1 MAKAGSTADPSQ
13 KGDQGLWPASLAAAL
28 AMAVILLAGT
38 TCYDVLESA
47 LRAGHRAQQAT
58 ALADHLAQAAGG
70 AVAGSTDLKAAAK
83 KVEQRHAPLVDF
95 AFVTESGG
103 MDEFGISRGAGFA
116 WGQVADKKTR
126 DALFNHAKSL
136 TSVAQSRAS
145 RGESVPFDRLHH
157 QLPDGRLV
165 IAVPYRA
172 KGEDSAALGIAG
184 VVLKLQNAGAG
195 SPGWIWLLIA
205 LCPLLLVVAV
215 RFGRLPVMAAGV
227 VTMVLGSAALIAV
240 APALMPAPGGGVQ
253 ILAGQY
259 LFPHGPATVSAALTD
274 AHSWLSAGL
283 LAMAVIAGLL
293 IGPLAT
299 LLSAMRRDP
308 VPYFYVGPAVLATG
322 VLIFVPFAVGVG
334 LGFTYRG
341 EEFVGLSNYDE
352 VLRLA
357 TGGHGAT
364 HFFRTL
370 LHTVVWTF
378 ANVFL
383 HVTIGLGLAL
393 VLNRPDLRGR
403 RYYRLLLI
411 IPWAVPNYITA
422 LTWKWMFNTQYGPIN
437 EMMQAIGVGQIDW
450 LGQSPWA
457 NFAAN
462 LITNVWLGFPF
473 MMVISLGALQSIP
486 AELYEAASID
496 GARARD
502 KFRHIT
508 MPLLRPALFPAII
521 LGTIWTF
528 NAFNI
533 IYLVSGGGPDH
544 QTEILITEAYYIFT
558 VLQRTGLAAAYSVII
573 FVLLLAYTLVTNR
586 LTSAT
591 EAVD

>member
-1 MAKAGSTADPSQ
+1 MAKAGSTARGKQADDRSAIAF
-13 KGDQGLWPASLAAAL
+13 GLAAGL
-28 AMAVILLAGT
+28 AMAALLLAGT
-38 TCYDVLESA
+38 TCYDLLEA
-47 LRAGHRAQQAT
+47 TLRAGYRTQQAT
-58 ALADHLAQAAGG
+58 ALADHLGQAAGG
-70 AVAGSTDLKAAAK
+70 ASVGRTDLKAAAR
-83 KVEQRHAPLVDF
+83 KVEERHAPLV
-95 AFVTESGG
+95 AAVFVTQSGG
-103 MDEFGISRGAGFA
+103 MDEFGIARGAGFA
-116 WGQVADKKTR
+116 WGEPEDE
-126 DALFNHAKSL
+126 ALKAALLNHAKSV
-136 TSVAQSRAS
+136 TSVAQSTAG
-145 RGESVPFDRLHH
+145 RGESMPFDRLTG
-157 QLPDGRLV
+157 QLPDGRQV

-172 KGEDSAALGIAG
+172 KGTDKVALGIAG
-184 VVLKLQNAGAG
+184 LVMKRQAAG
-195 SPGWIWLLIA
+195 PGTPAWIWLLV
-205 LCPLLLVVAV
+205 LVCPLLLAGAM
-215 RFGRLPVMAAGV
+215 RLGNLPVAAASV
-227 VTMVLGSAALIAV
+227 VTMLLGTSALIAV
-240 APALMPAPGGGVQ
+240 APALLPAPGGGVQ
-253 ILAGQY
+253 ILSGQF
-259 LFPHGPATVSAALTD
+259 LFPHGPATLSTVLTE
-274 AHSWLSAGL
+274 AHGWLTGGL
-283 LAMAVIAGLL
+283 LVLAAIAGLL

-341 EEFVGLSNYDE
+341 EEFVGLNNYEE
-352 VLRLA
+352 VLKLA

-378 ANVFL
+378 TNVFL

-437 EMMQAIGVGQIDW
+437 EMISAIGVGQIDW

-457 NFAAN
+457 NFFAN

-486 AELYEAASID
+486 TELYEAASID
-496 GARARD
+496 GASAID

-573 FVLLLAYTLVTNR
+573 FALLLAYTLITNR

>member
-1 MAKAGSTADPSQ
+1 MATLSDKGQAGRGRSAVAAGLATAI
-13 KGDQGLWPASLAAAL
+13 AIAA
-28 AMAVILLAGT
+28 ILFTAT
-38 TCYDVLESA
+38 TCYDLIEAA
-47 LRAGHRAQQAT
+47 LRAGHRTQQAT
-58 ALADHLAQAAGG
+58 ALADHLGQAAGG
-70 AVAGSTDLKAAAK
+70 AAAGRTDLAKAAA
-83 KVEQRHAPLVDF
+83 ELERRHAPLVAF
-95 AFVTESGG
+95 AFATGSGG
-103 MDEFGISRGAGFA
+103 VDEFGIARGAGFT
-116 WGQVADKKTR
+116 WGEPKDEAVR
-126 DALFNHAKSL
+126 IALLNHAKGL
-136 TSVAQSRAS
+136 NSVAESSAG
-145 RGESVPFDRLHH
+145 RGETVPFDRLRTE
-157 QLPDGRLV
+157 LPDGRLV
-165 IAVPYRA
+165 VAVPYRA
-172 KGEDSAALGIAG
+172 KASQKVPAGIAG
-184 VVLKLQNAGAG
+184 VVLKVLPAGPG
-195 SPGWIWLLIA
+195 TPGWVWLLVL
-205 LCPLLLVVAV
+205 LCPLLLVAGV
-215 RFGRLPVMAAGV
+215 RYASLPLPITGV
-227 VTMVLGSAALIAV
+227 VTMLLGTAVVISA
-240 APALMPAPGGGVQ
+240 APALMPAPGAGVQ
-253 ILAGQY
+253 ILSGQY
-259 LFPHGPATVSAALTD
+259 LFPHGGATLSAAIAGAAGWLTI
-274 AHSWLSAGL
+274 SL
-283 LAMAVIAGLL
+283 LVLAAIAGLL
-293 IGPLAT
+293 VGPLTT
-299 LLSAMRRDP
+299 LIAAIRRDP

-341 EEFVGLSNYDE
+341 EEFVGLSNYEE
-352 VLRLA
+352 VLALA

-370 LHTVVWTF
+370 LHTVLWTF
-378 ANVFL
+378 TNVFL
-383 HVTIGLGLAL
+383 HVTLGLGLAL

-437 EMMQAIGVGQIDW
+437 QMIEAIGVGQIDW
-450 LGQSPWA
+450 LGQSPWT
-457 NFAAN
+457 NFLAN

-486 AELYEAASID
+486 GELYEAASID
-496 GARARD
+496 GASAVD

-533 IYLVSGGGPDH
+533 IYLVSGGAPDH

-573 FVLLLAYTLVTNR
+573 FLLLLVYTLVTNR
-586 LTSAT
+586 LTNAT